1 MNLEQARFFMVEQQ
15 IRPWDVLDP
24 KVLELIAEMPRHEYV
39 AEDQQQLA
47 YTDIE
52 LPLDEGQLMMAPKI
66 EAKILQ
72 AIDLDSDETVL
83 EVGTGSGYMTA
94 LLASFAKKVV
104 SVEYFASLQEQAKA
118 RLTKFDNIEFSVGDA
133 STDWQDGKQ
142 YDVIVLTGSVVE
154 ISDAYLNKL
163 NIGGRLFA
171 VVGQGPAKE
180 ATLVTRISDD
190 EWIRESLF
198 ETELMPL
205 INADF
210 KPKFEF

>member
-15 IRPWDVLDP
+15 IRTWDVLDP